1 MVAVAILMMKRTY
14 LKQAATGPTTPPA
27 LLPERA
33 GEDFVQKAQPR
44 PKQKKR
50 ERRQ

>member
-1 MVAVAILMMKRTY
+1 
-14 LKQAATGPTTPPA
+14 LKQAATGPTTPSA

-33 GEDFVQKAQPR
+33 GEDFVQKAQPG

-50 ERRQ
+50 KSRQ